1 MKKILLSASLI
12 CASFMANAQ
21 CTAVETLNET
31 FENFLTGAFPQNCW
45 TASTAAP
52 MITVDESNTGEKSV
66 TLYSFFAANAPFYLV
81 TPELSTIDG
90 NHTLTF
96 DAGGLGGN
104 PGTYT
109 IQPGTLETVN
119 GYSAFQGVGQ
129 PLQIGATMTTY
140 SNIAIPASTTQKF
153 IAFKIIATS
162 QHMAASLDNVKWQS
176 TLSVNDSKLSTFN
189 VYPNPAT
196 DRNITVAFNSTIE
209 KANIAIYNLTGSKVF
224 ETETANNA
232 DATNLNLSG
241 LSSGIYLLK
250 IQSGNDTATKKLILK

>member
-21 CTAVETLNET
+21 CTAVSTLD
-31 FENFLTGAFPQNCW
+31 ENFDAFTGATLPQNCW
-45 TASTAAP
+45 TSSANTPMVSIDGTAGA
-52 MITVDESNTGEKSV
+52 KSV

-109 IQPGTLETVN
+109 IEVGTLETVN
-119 GYSAFQGVGQ
+119 GYAAFQSVQG
-129 PLQIGATMTTY
+129 PITIGAAMTTY

-153 IAFKIIATS
+153 IAFKVLATS
-162 QHMAASLDNVKWQS
+162 QHMAASLDNVKWQTALS
-176 TLSVNDSKLSTFN
+176 TNKSNLSTFSI
-189 VYPNPAT
+189 YPNPAT

-209 KANIAIYNLTGSKVF
+209 KGNIAVYSLAGAKVF
-224 ETETANNA
+224 ETETANNTA
-232 DATNLNLSG
+232 TTNLNLSG

-250 IQSGNDTATKKLILK
+250 IQSGSNVATKKLILK